1 MNNEGSTA
9 SAKECDPQECLESLC
24 NNGFEGDVATTALAL
39 GREDTEI
46 REMLSGDVPVD
57 SDLDM
62 KVHGLAQERGI
73 DLS

>member
-1 MNNEGSTA
+1 MNDQQNAQCE
-9 SAKECDPQECLESLC
+9 PQECLQALC
-24 NNGFEGDVATTALAL
+24 DNGFEGDIAKTALAL

-46 REMLSGDVPVD
+46 QDMLSGDMPVD

-73 DLS
+73 DIS

>member
-1 MNNEGSTA
+1 MQDQTSTTT
-9 SAKECDPQECLESLC
+9 AKECEPQECLQALC
-24 NNGFEGDVATTALAL
+24 DTGFEGDTAKTALAL
-39 GREDTEI
+39 GREGSEI
-46 REMLSGDVPVD
+46 HDMLSGDVPVD